1 VKMKRADWVI
11 EKTVRKA
18 ERALRGAKRRSNLL
32 NRERRAKLASER
44 DFLAGEIL
52 RVFDTPSLLNDHTI
66 YYGKEM
72 LASLEKN

>member
-1 VKMKRADWVI
+1 MKMKRAGWVT

-32 NRERRAKLASER
+32 NRERRAKPASER
-44 DFLAGEIL
+44 DFLAGEIP
-52 RVFDTPSLLNDHTI
+52 RVFDTPSLLNDHAI

-72 LASLEKN
+72 LA

>member
-1 VKMKRADWVI
+1 MKREGWVI

-32 NRERRAKLASER
+32 NRERRAKPASER
-44 DFLAGEIL
+44 DFLAGEIP
-52 RVFDTPSLLNDHTI
+52 RVFDTPSLLNDHAI

-72 LASLEKN
+72 LAS